1 MPYPAHVSDA
11 AYCYDG
17 SYAGFLCC
25 IFESYTRREI
35 PSAVLGPTEGQITL
49 FGTEAI
55 ATDPT
60 HARRVANGLTRLGP
74 MVERARDDRLPLHR
88 RRKGSDLAAVRPP
101 LL

>member
-35 PSAVLGPTEGQITL
+35 PSAVLGPAEGQITL

-55 ATDPT
+55 ATDP
-60 HARRVANGLTRLGP
+60 ARRTAEEIERLRD
-74 MVERARDDRLPLHR
+74 ER
-88 RRKGSDLAAVRPP
+88 
-101 LL
+101 